1 MARDAAEI
9 KPKFI
14 PDMQLLPRDNS
25 GGLDWEPRVQVWG
38 DGGKPMGQK
47 SYLSASGGDVE
58 NMVDGG
64 SERPREKTNVGKVD
78 RI

>member
-25 GGLDWEPRVQVWG
+25 GGLDWEPRVEVWG
-38 DGGKPMGQK
+38 DGGKPVGAK
-47 SYLSASGGDVE
+47 SYLSASGGDE
-58 NMVDGG
+58 KSEGG
-64 SERPREKTNVGKVD
+64 GERPREGLAIGRVD
-78 RI
+78 RK